1 MLNTEKHCGTIDN
14 MKKLKVLTVVG
25 TRPEIIRLSE
35 VIKKLDET
43 ASIEHILV
51 HTGQNYDYEL
61 NEVFFKDLGLRKP
74 DHFLNAAGG
83 NATTTIGQI
92 IINIDP
98 VLEKEQPDAFL
109 VLGDTNSCLC
119 AIPAKKRHIPIF
131 HMEAGNRCFDQRVPE
146 ETNRKIVD
154 HISDINLT
162 YSDIAREYLLR
173 EGLPA
178 DRIIKT
184 GSPMLEVLN
193 ANMIQ
198 IDASEVLSKLS
209 LEKEKY
215 FVVSAHR
222 EENINSDKNFYGLID
237 SLNLIA
243 EKYGYP
249 VIVSTHPRTRKR
261 LEQLGTLSN
270 TVCDTVKHSET
281 NYPVAHPLINF
292 LKPLGFHD
300 YNHLQKNA
308 KVVLSDSGTIS
319 EESSIM
325 NFPALNIRDAHERPE
340 AMEEASVMMV
350 GLNQERILQGIE
362 ILETQKRGNIRT
374 LQPVE
379 DYLKPNISDK
389 VVRIILSYTDYVNR
403 VVWSENKN

>member
-1 MLNTEKHCGTIDN
+1 MEI
-14 MKKLKVLTVVG
+14 KKLKVLTVVG

-35 VIKKLDET
+35 VIKKLDKTEC
-43 ASIEHILV
+43 IEHILV

-61 NEVFFKDLGLRKP
+61 NEVFFNDLGLRKP
-74 DHFLNAAGG
+74 DYFLNAAGA
-83 NATTTIGQI
+83 NATATIGQI

-146 ETNRKIVD
+146 ETNRRIVD

-184 GSPMLEVLN
+184 GSPMFEVLN
-193 ANMIQ
+193 ANRLQ
-198 IDASEVLSKLS
+198 IDHSDVLHKLS

-222 EENINSDKNFYGLID
+222 EENINSDNFEKLVVT
-237 SLNLIA
+237 LNLIA
-243 EKYGYP
+243 EKYHYP
-249 VIVSTHPRTRKR
+249 IIVSTHPRTRNKIN
-261 LEQLGTLSN
+261 EKGI
-270 TVCDTVKHSET
+270 EF
-281 NYPVAHPLINF
+281 HPLIK
-292 LKPLGFHD
+292 LMKPLGFHD

-308 KVVLSDSGTIS
+308 FVVLSDSGTIS

-350 GLNQERILQGIE
+350 GMKTERILQG
-362 ILETQKRGNIRT
+362 LAVLDQQQRSTTRT
-374 LQPVE
+374 LRPVF
-379 DYLKPNISDK
+379 DYSMPNVSDK

-403 VVWSENKN
+403 VVWSK

>member
-1 MLNTEKHCGTIDN
+1 

-25 TRPEIIRLSE
+25 TRPEIIRLSR
-35 VIKKLDET
+35 VLLKLDATEC
-43 ASIEHILV
+43 IEHILV

-83 NATTTIGQI
+83 NATTTAGQI
-92 IINIDP
+92 LINIDP
-98 VLEKEQPDAFL
+98 ILEDVNPDAFL

-119 AIPAKKRHIPIF
+119 AIAAKKRKIPIF

-154 HISDINLT
+154 HIADINLT

-184 GSPMLEVLN
+184 GSPIYEVVSAYSNEIENSDILKRLKLEN
-193 ANMIQ
+193 KQ
-198 IDASEVLSKLS
+198 
-209 LEKEKY
+209 Y

-222 EENINSDKNFYGLID
+222 EENINSNNFVNLFD
-237 SLNLIA
+237 SLNDIA
-243 EKYGYP
+243 EKYQLP
-249 VIVSTHPRTRKR
+249 IIVSTHPRTRNKI
-261 LEQLGTLSN
+261 N
-270 TVCDTVKHSET
+270 ET
-281 NYPVAHPLINF
+281 KIELNPLIQ
-292 LKPLGFHD
+292 LIKPLGFHD

-325 NFPALNIRDAHERPE
+325 NFRALNIRDTHERPE

-350 GLNQERILQGIE
+350 GLTSERIMQALMVLEEQGIGE
-362 ILETQKRGNIRT
+362 NRLLRK
-374 LQPVE
+374 VA
-379 DYLKPNISDK
+379 DYSMPNVSDK
-389 VVRIILSYTDYVNR
+389 VVRIILSYTDYINR
-403 VVWSENKN
+403 VIWNKY